1 MADDDDRPPIGPGLA
16 DAERFSGVDDAGVR
30 FELVV
35 LACEVVDGVEFVLVA
50 DDAELRGPGDD
61 MGLLVYRVV
70 VREDGERDL
79 GDVDGATEE
88 RMLDFFEERLG
99 IR

>member
-1 MADDDDRPPIGPGLA
+1 MDEDDDRPPVGPGLA
-16 DAERFSGVDDAGVR
+16 DAERFSGTDAKGVK

-35 LACEVVDGVEFVLVA
+35 LAAEVVDGVEYVLVA

-61 MGLLVYRVV
+61 MGLLVYRVEL
-70 VREDGERDL
+70 RDDGERDL
-79 GDVDGATEE
+79 GDIDGATEE
-88 RMLDFFEERLG
+88 RLLDFFEERLG